1 MKKIGIITIID
12 NDNYGNRLQN
22 YAMQEVLKKYDFNV
36 TTIKNEKRFNKKR
49 GLKELIVKF
58 IGYYKM
64 KLNVLMH
71 ANKKRLKNFKNFNK
85 NIKFSSKLYTAYSKN
100 LKREYDL
107 FLTGSDQVW
116 KPTYDRMSYM
126 DLLGFADSNQ
136 KVAYAPSF
144 GISNIDGKYYSFL
157 KESLKDFKY
166 LSVREQRGAEII
178 KEITGIDAQVVLDP
192 TLLIEKE
199 EWRKVERKPEIIPDR
214 GYILTYFLGNNEV
227 RKKIEKIAQD
237 NNLDIINIM
246 DKEKK
251 YYECGP
257 SEFIYLFDNASLIFT
272 DSFHACVFSI
282 LFEKPF
288 FVLNRVEKGMDNL
301 NSRLDTILKT
311 FKMEDRKLDD
321 FDKINN
327 WLESDY
333 KEVKNILADERKKSH
348 DFLKKVL
355 DQ

>member
-22 YAMQEVLKKYDFNV
+22 YAMQEVLKKYDFDI
-36 TTIKNEKRFNKKR
+36 TTLKNEKRFNKKR
-49 GLKELIVKF
+49 SLKELIVKF
-58 IGYYKM
+58 IGYQKG
-64 KLNVLMH
+64 KLKSLFKD
-71 ANKKRLKNFKNFNK
+71 NKKRVNNFREFNK

-100 LKREYDL
+100 LKKEYDL

-126 DLLGFADSNQ
+126 DLLCFADSKQ
-136 KVAYAPSF
+136 KIAYAPSF
-144 GISNIDGKYYSFL
+144 GISTIDQKYHKFL
-157 KESLKDFKY
+157 RESLEDFKY

-178 KEITGIDAQVVLDP
+178 KEITGKDAQVVLDP

-199 EWRKVERKPEIIPDR
+199 EWRKVERKPEIIPER
-214 GYILTYFLGNNEV
+214 NYILTYFLGNNEV
-227 RKKIEKIAQD
+227 KKKIEKIAQD

-246 DKEKK
+246 DKENK

-272 DSFHACVFSI
+272 DSFHACGFSI

-288 FVLNRVEKGMDNL
+288 FVLNRVENGMNNM

-311 FKMEDRKLDD
+311 FKMEYRKLDD

-333 KEVKNILADERKKSH
+333 KEVKNILIDERKKSH
-348 DFLKKVL
+348 KFLKEAL
-355 DQ
+355 NQ